1 MLFCQ
6 ANCFNFSLV
15 KTVFLSSIL
24 NCEKRKTLKNELNVE
39 LMLVVYKLEVL
50 GHFTI
55 FWPEVLKHFKHKNC
69 LILINLS

>member
-39 LMLVVYKLEVL
+39 LMLVVYKLE
-50 GHFTI
+50 GAFYH
-55 FWPEVLKHFKHKNC
+55 
-69 LILINLS
+69 ILARSIETF